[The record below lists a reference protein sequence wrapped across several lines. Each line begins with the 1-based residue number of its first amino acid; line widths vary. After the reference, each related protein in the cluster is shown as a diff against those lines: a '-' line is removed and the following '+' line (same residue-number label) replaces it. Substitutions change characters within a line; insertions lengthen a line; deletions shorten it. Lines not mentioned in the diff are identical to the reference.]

1 MRKAALLHSLG
12 LCVGDDLSVEEVEGL
27 IQYCELCQLST

>member
-1 MRKAALLHSLG
+1 MRNAALLHSLG
-12 LCVGDDLSVEEVEGL
+12 LCGEDDLSVEKVEGL